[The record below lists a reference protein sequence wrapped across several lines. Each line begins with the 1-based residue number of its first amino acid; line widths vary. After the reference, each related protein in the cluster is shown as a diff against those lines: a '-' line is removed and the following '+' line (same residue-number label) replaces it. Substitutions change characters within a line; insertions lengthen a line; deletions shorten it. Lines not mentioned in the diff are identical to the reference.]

1 MPIIYSHQMRDR
13 NPKPTPQRKYSQN
26 QWVIFEGKH
35 CQVKGYNFENGIP
48 TYTLKLPTQD
58 GFGEIF
64 TVHQREISDSQAV
77 TVNDADRHAHRDR
90 LESENQKYARE

>member
-1 MPIIYSHQMRDR
+1 MPIIYSHQIKER

-35 CQVKGYNFENGIP
+35 CQVKGYELKDGIP
-48 TYTLKLPTQD
+48 TYTLKYPTRD

-64 TVHQREISDSQAV
+64 TVHQRDLADSTPATFTENDRQA
-77 TVNDADRHAHRDR
+77 NRDR
-90 LESENQKYARE
+90 LESENQKYAR

>member
-1 MPIIYSHQMRDR
+1 MPIIYSHEMKQR
-13 NPKPTPQRKYSQN
+13 NPKPTPQRKYSN
-26 QWVIFEGKH
+26 GQWVMFDGKH

-48 TYTLKLPTQD
+48 MYTLKLPTQD

-64 TVHQREISDSQAV
+64 TVHQRDINDSQAV
-77 TVNDADRHAHRDR
+77 TVTDADRQANRDR